1 MPSSKKKTFWG
12 KGFEILQNIENRSAL
27 QKLVKHARDP
37 ISMVTINKKPDE
49 ANKNQRDFSDIDQV
63 ADILEMGLQ
72 LRWVI
77 YSIYFKIRKKFY
89 TKCFCEPYCFVD
101 NGYSSDEKWHGNWLN
116 KHLGWIFTQWKYQQM
131 WFCTEPS
138 DTCKTIVKQLCDAA
152 TRTK

>member
-72 LRWVI
+72 LR
-77 YSIYFKIRKKFY
+77 
-89 TKCFCEPYCFVD
+89 
-101 NGYSSDEKWHGNWLN
+101 
-116 KHLGWIFTQWKYQQM
+116 
-131 WFCTEPS
+131 
-138 DTCKTIVKQLCDAA
+138 
-152 TRTK
+152 